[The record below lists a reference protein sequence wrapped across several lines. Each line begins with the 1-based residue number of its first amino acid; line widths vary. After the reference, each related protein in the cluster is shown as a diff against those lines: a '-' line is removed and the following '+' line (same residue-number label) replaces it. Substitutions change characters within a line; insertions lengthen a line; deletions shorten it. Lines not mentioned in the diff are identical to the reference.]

1 MKKQKIKYI
10 KLKSFYNNN
19 KNNKKKNYL
28 NDKKDVKLMTKYK
41 GKNYG
46 GKFGMKKIS
55 NGYGTLYNYG
65 YGNKK
70 NNVELPQLIQ
80 IYNKNTVNKNN
91 INHYYGLPYNK
102 KY

>member
-1 MKKQKIKYI
+1 
-10 KLKSFYNNN
+10 
-19 KNNKKKNYL
+19 
-28 NDKKDVKLMTKYK
+28 MTKYK
-41 GKNYG
+41 ENHLFGKNIG
-46 GKFGMKKIS
+46 GKFGIKKNT

-80 IYNKNTVNKNN
+80 IYNKNTVSKNHN
-91 INHYYGLPYNK
+91 NHYYGLSYNK